1 MTNLPSGWAVA
12 TLADVTMPRKE
23 NAEPSELGNMPFLGM
38 DHVEA
43 HTARLL
49 GSQPVGELKSRV
61 AVFKKGDLLYGRLRP
76 YLNKVHLAEFD
87 GASSTE
93 FMVFPPSVAIEQR
106 FLQILLRTPEY
117 RTLAERRSTGSRP
130 RVKFESIS
138 DFEFALPPLAEQHR
152 IVRKLNSLS
161 NRTAAIRNH
170 LAAIA
175 KLVERYRSFVLDRHM
190 VHAEAENA
198 DWKPKTLEAVRSSEA
213 TIRYGVVQ
221 PGEISDEGVQL
232 IRVKDMIGGKIAWGK
247 LRKVSEETDEAYAK
261 ARVKNDDI
269 LISVV
274 GTIGKV
280 AIVDGLTENTNIS
293 RAVSRIRPDK
303 EKVNPKWLFWR
314 LNASDIQARFKGDAR
329 EVARKTLNISLL
341 RKTPFKLPPLKEQ
354 HKIVRRIEAAFAEIN
369 SISVLVGSALI
380 LCNRLDQ
387 RIIMKAFAGELVL
400 QDPNDEP
407 ASALL
412 SRIRKARANAPK
424 ISRLRHT
431 KADAMKKH
439 PIEILLS
446 DSTSWPKVGLPSE
459 DVAKRVALPHDQLR
473 DALFELMSGAQPR
486 LEQVF
491 DKGEARMRL
500 RRTAQ

>member
-1 MTNLPSGWAVA
+1 MTDLPSGWAVA
-12 TLADVTMPRKE
+12 TLSDVTAPRMEK
-23 NAEPSELGNMPFLGM
+23 ADPSKLGNMPFLGM
-38 DHVEA
+38 DHVEP

-93 FMVFPPSVAIEQR
+93 FMVFPPSEAIEQR
-106 FLQILLRTPEY
+106 FLQIVLRAPEY
-117 RTLAERRSTGSRP
+117 RTYAERRSAGNRP

-152 IVRKLNSLS
+152 IVRKLNSLG
-161 NRTAAIRNH
+161 NRTTAVRNH
-170 LAAIA
+170 LTAIT
-175 KLVERYRSFVLDRHM
+175 KLIDQYRLLILDRLTI
-190 VHAEAENA
+190 HAEAGSA
-198 DWKPKTLEAVRSSEA
+198 DWQARTLDAVRSSEA

-232 IRVKDMIGGKIAWGK
+232 IRVKDMIGGRIAWGK
-247 LRKVSEETDEAYAK
+247 LRKVSDETDEAYAK
-261 ARVKNDDI
+261 ARVKNGDI

-280 AIVDGLTENTNIS
+280 AIVDGLTKRTNIA
-293 RAVSRIRPDK
+293 RAISRIRPDK
-303 EKVNPKWLFWR
+303 KKVDPKWLFWR
-314 LNASDIQARFKGDAR
+314 LHASDIQDRFKGDAR

-341 RKTPFKLPPLKEQ
+341 RKTPFKLPSLKKQRE
-354 HKIVRRIEAAFAEIN
+354 IVRRIEAAFAEIER
-369 SISVLVGSALI
+369 ISVVVGSALN

-387 RIIMKAFAGELVL
+387 RILMNAFAGELVL
-400 QDPNDEP
+400 QDPKDEP
-407 ASALL
+407 ASVLL
-412 SRIRKARANAPK
+412 SRIRKARCSAPK
-424 ISRLRHT
+424 KPRLRQT
-431 KADAMKKH
+431 KADAMKKD
-439 PIEILLS
+439 PKEILLS
-446 DSTSWPKVGLPSE
+446 DSISWPKIGLPSE
-459 DVAKRVALPHDQLR
+459 DVARRVALPHDQLR
-473 DALFELMSGAQPR
+473 DALFELMSGTQPM

-491 DKGEARMRL
+491 DKSEARMRL